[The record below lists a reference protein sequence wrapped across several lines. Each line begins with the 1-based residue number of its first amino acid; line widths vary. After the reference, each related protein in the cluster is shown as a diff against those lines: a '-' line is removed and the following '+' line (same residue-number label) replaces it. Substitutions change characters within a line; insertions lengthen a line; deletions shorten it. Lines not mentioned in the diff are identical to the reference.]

1 MAELWQGHRWRARL
15 ALTALLTTA
24 LACEQTPSKGDYHSR
39 EADLIISEIAASD
52 PSDINT
58 FPTTDLEVT
67 PDTEIAIEPADL
79 LATELPDAPTPVPNV
94 RSCSRTFTFTPP
106 DGSPPCLA
114 GEFTNWADA
123 ELPMVDDGAGN
134 WTISVDLSEL
144 SPGNYSYKFH
154 TAADGWFLDP
164 SNPLGRWTAGI
175 ENSKLIVPD
184 CTLPE
189 LQLEEWT
196 LNADAT
202 GISASVL
209 VFDGPESEGII
220 PSSATVLLNG
230 VKLADPGYDPSTGR
244 FAVTLTGLVP
254 GTKATLRFAI
264 ANQVGSAQEVIL
276 PIWLEKDPWQWQ
288 DAAIYFAFTDRFAN
302 GDTTNDAPSK
312 CTSAE
317 SLTNWQG
324 GDFAGITARLED
336 GYFDQLGI
344 DVLWLSPVIDN
355 PDGCMG
361 GTLEGITYT
370 AYHGYFPIDLLA
382 TENHF
387 GDLQELRTLVDAA
400 HARGIR
406 VLIDFVANHLHDEN
420 PLFQAHEQDGWFHE
434 FNSCEPAWDKPIEC
448 WFMPYLPDLD
458 YTNDAVVEL
467 ALESALFWIVESGID
482 GFRVDAVK
490 HMVHNFIRSL
500 RFHIEERIAG
510 DSLPFYMV
518 GETFMGEWGGG
529 IGMAETVIKEY
540 VNPWELDG
548 QFDFPFYWK
557 LVKATARDEGDFVEF
572 ASFLEAALPFWGE
585 GAVMVSFLG
594 NHDVPRFL
602 SHAAGH
608 IGDLW
613 GNGSKLQGLNDPP
626 PLPEQSEPFA
636 RLRLAQGLL
645 FTLPEVPLIY
655 YGDEVG
661 LPGAGDPDNRRVMP
675 FDNLSDNQQQTLD
688 FVRLV
693 GTIRRTNAP
702 FRRGDFT
709 LLSATPNTLVFRRK
723 LGNEELLV
731 AANRSASEEQ
741 VEIPKPSSGT
751 TLIDLL
757 TQTEVTVQGDFVQL
771 TIPPFG
777 LAIYQ

>member
-1 MAELWQGHRWRARL
+1 MAERWRVHGWRARL
-15 ALTALLTTA
+15 AVAFLLTAA
-24 LACEQTPSKGDYHSR
+24 LSCEQTPSKGDYHSQ
-39 EADLIISEIAASD
+39 EADLAIHEIAPGD
-52 PSDINT
+52 PSDTNT
-58 FPTTDLEVT
+58 FTPPDLKT
-67 PDTEIAIEPADL
+67 SHDAEIATEPADL
-79 LATELPDAPTPVPNV
+79 PTTELPDTPTPVPNL
-94 RSCSRTFTFTPP
+94 RNCTRTFSFTPP
-106 DGSPPCLA
+106 DGSPTYLT
-114 GEFTNWADA
+114 GDFTNWTDS

-134 WTISVDLSEL
+134 WTINLDLSEL
-144 SPGNYSYKFH
+144 TPGNYSYKFH

-164 SNPLGRWTAGI
+164 SNPLSRWTDGI

-184 CTLPE
+184 CNLPE
-189 LQLEEWT
+189 LQLESWSMDI
-196 LNADAT
+196 DAT
-202 GISASVL
+202 GYEASVL
-209 VFDGPESEGII
+209 VLDGAESEGIT
-220 PSSATVLLNG
+220 PSSAAVYLDG
-230 VKLADPGYDPSTGR
+230 MKLADPGYDPASGR
-244 FAVTLTGLVP
+244 FEVAVENLTP
-254 GTKATLRFAI
+254 GTKSTLRFTI
-264 ANQVGSAQEVIL
+264 ANQAGSAQEMFL
-276 PIWLEKDPWQWQ
+276 PVWLETEPWQWR

-302 GDTTNDAPSK
+302 GDTTNDAPSQ
-312 CTSAE
+312 CTSAK

-324 GDFAGITARLED
+324 GDFAGITAQIED
-336 GYFDQLGI
+336 GYFDQLGV
-344 DVLWLSPVIDN
+344 DVIWLSPVIDN
-355 PDGCMG
+355 PDGCMS
-361 GTLEGITYT
+361 GTLAGTTYT
-370 AYHGYFPIDLLA
+370 AYHGYFPINLLA

-387 GDLQELRTLVDAA
+387 GDLQDLRTLVDTA

-420 PLFQAHEQDGWFHE
+420 PLFDAHQKDGWFHA

-458 YTNDAVVEL
+458 YTNDEVVDLAV
-467 ALESALFWIVESGID
+467 ESAIFWIIESGVD

-500 RFHIEERIAG
+500 RFHIEERISG

-529 IGMAETVIKEY
+529 TGMAETVIKEY
-540 VNPWELDG
+540 VNDWELDG

-572 ASFLEAALPFWGE
+572 GSFLVAALPYWGE

-602 SHAAGH
+602 SHAAGQ

-613 GNGSKLQGLNDPP
+613 GNGSKEQGLNDPP
-626 PLPEQSEPFA
+626 QLPEESEPFA

-655 YGDEVG
+655 YGDEIG

-675 FDNLSDNQQQTLD
+675 FDELSAHQQETLD
-688 FVRLV
+688 FVRLI
-693 GTIRRTNAP
+693 GTVRRGQVAL
-702 FRRGDFT
+702 RRGDFS
-709 LLSATPNTLVFRRK
+709 LLEATQNTLVFQRK
-723 LGNEELLV
+723 LGNDVLTV
-731 AANRSASEEQ
+731 AANRSALEQ
-741 VEIPKPSSGT
+741 QVIVPGPTSGE
-751 TLIDLL
+751 TLIELI
-757 TQTEVTVQGDFVQL
+757 TTKEITVPADTVQL